1 MLNISAQSLLK
12 FVNVTFGLAIVA
24 DQEYQ
29 NAKASGASTLLQPD
43 NVLTVESELSALFQA
58 GAVAPA
64 APAAVAPAAP
74 AAVAP
79 AAPAAVAP
87 AAPAAVA
94 PAVVATRAAAPAAAA
109 PVNSPQSNSEPVGTM
124 LGVLR

>member
-64 APAAVAPAAP
+64 APAAVAPA
-74 AAVAP
+74 
-79 AAPAAVAP
+79 
-87 AAPAAVA
+87 
-94 PAVVATRAAAPAAAA
+94 VVATRAAAPAAAA